1 MNGTSQAR
9 VLTLDDIRSELM
21 KGNGEILLVLAAALN
36 PTMFDEKVKIHEPS
50 NPRHSNYAV
59 FEIVDS
65 GNAYALSFETI
76 ILHAAE
82 LYAAT
87 GRKPEVLRAAGPEK
101 KAEFYIS

>member
-9 VLTLDDIRSELM
+9 VLTLDDLRYELI
-21 KGNGEILLVLAAALN
+21 KGNGEVLLVLAAALN
-36 PTMFDEKVKIHEPS
+36 PAMFDEKVKIHEPS
-50 NPRHSNYAV
+50 NPRYSNYAV
-59 FEIVDS
+59 FEVVDS
-65 GNAYALSFETI
+65 GNAYALSFDTI

-87 GRKPEVLRAAGPEK
+87 GRKPEVLGAAGPEK

>member
-9 VLTLDDIRSELM
+9 VLTRDDIRSELM
-21 KGNGEILLVLAAALN
+21 MGNGEVLLVLAAALN
-36 PTMFDEKVKIHEPS
+36 PTMFNEKVKIHEPS
-50 NPRHSNYAV
+50 SPRNSNYVV
-59 FEIVDS
+59 FEVVES

-87 GRKPEVLRAAGPEK
+87 GRKPEVLSAAVPEK